1 MVDEP
6 SQACRD
12 LQQKVNAMEVDLSA
26 LKEKVS
32 FFHVIYGK
40 FDVTLGKIQEMIENR
55 RYENNEDIKD
65 VYVKLA
71 ESEGRLLEELK
82 AIRQDMKDMN
92 ERYEK
97 RISELDRWKWMLMG
111 GAVVAGWL
119 LAKIAA
125 NFQGIIG

>member
-1 MVDEP
+1 MTQDVET
-6 SQACRD
+6 
-12 LQQKVNAMEVDLSA
+12 LQNKVNSMEVELSA

-65 VYVKLA
+65 VYIKLA

-82 AIRQDMKDMN
+82 AIRQDMKEMN

-111 GAVVAGWL
+111 GAVVAGWM

>member
-1 MVDEP
+1 MSEQDYELL
-6 SQACRD
+6 R
-12 LQQKVNAMEVDLSA
+12 QKVNSMEVDLSA

-55 RYENNEDIKD
+55 RYENNEDLKD

-92 ERYEK
+92 DRYEK

-119 LAKIAA
+119 LARIAA

>member
-1 MVDEP
+1 MGEHDLEN
-6 SQACRD
+6 
-12 LQQKVNAMEVDLSA
+12 LQQKVNSMEVDLSA

-119 LAKIAA
+119 LARIAA
-125 NFQGIIG
+125 NFQGIVG

>member
-1 MVDEP
+1 MSEQDYELL
-6 SQACRD
+6 R
-12 LQQKVNAMEVDLSA
+12 QKVNAMEVDLGA

-55 RYENNEDIKD
+55 RYESNEDIKD

-119 LAKIAA
+119 LARIAA
-125 NFQGIIG
+125 NFQGIVG

>member
-1 MVDEP
+1 MSDEP

>member
-1 MVDEP
+1 MSEQDYELL
-6 SQACRD
+6 R
-12 LQQKVNAMEVDLSA
+12 QKVNAMEVDLSA

-92 ERYEK
+92 DRYEK

-119 LAKIAA
+119 LARIAA
-125 NFQGIIG
+125 NFQGIVG

>member
-1 MVDEP
+1 MVDGDYE
-6 SQACRD
+6 R
-12 LQQKVNAMEVDLSA
+12 LQQKVNSMEVDLSA

-71 ESEGRLLEELK
+71 ESEGRLLDELK
-82 AIRQDMKDMN
+82 AIRQDMKEMN

>member
-1 MVDEP
+1 MDEP

-82 AIRQDMKDMN
+82 AIRQDMKEMN
-92 ERYEK
+92 ERYER

>member
-1 MVDEP
+1 MEEP

-55 RYENNEDIKD
+55 RYENNEDIKE
-65 VYVKLA
+65 VYARLA

-82 AIRQDMKDMN
+82 ASRQDMKDMN
-92 ERYEK
+92 SRYEK

-119 LAKIAA
+119 LARIAA
-125 NFQGIIG
+125 NFQGVIS

>member
-1 MVDEP
+1 MSE
-6 SQACRD
+6 QEYELLR
-12 LQQKVNAMEVDLSA
+12 QKVNAMEVDLSA

-92 ERYEK
+92 DRYEK

-119 LAKIAA
+119 LARIAA
-125 NFQGIIG
+125 NFQGIVG